1 MIFLDWLRTVWS
13 NLNRMRGR
21 VTLTAFG
28 VVIGTTAV
36 MVLVSLGAGLQRSA
50 TGSLGNIANLK
61 QINVMGQEITP
72 LAVQKVGAGAGAGA
86 SVSSAGPSKQP
97 ATLTTQGIAELAAL
111 PGVTAV
117 IPMEDA
123 QSSGLRYRQ
132 LMGGAQV
139 IAATADTITQLGLEA
154 AEGTTVLGR
163 GQAIVGPRVRENFWD
178 PQRGAQTKI
187 ESLLNETLTVE
198 ATKFD
203 DQGNPS
209 TRTWRYQ
216 VVGIL
221 KESGESDY
229 QVFLPQRDVQALNEW
244 VTGRKIN
251 RNKDGYARAI
261 VLVGDS
267 KDVEEVQRRIRELGY
282 SAYSAMDT
290 VREINSFFGI
300 LQAVLGGI
308 GAIALLVAALGIVNT
323 LSMAILERT
332 REIGLM
338 KALGARNRDVMLI
351 FLGEAA
357 FIGLLGGI
365 AGTALGWALSSAANL
380 VIGSLMQQQGNGG
393 MFFGPGDGSAMSV
406 VYTPFWL
413 PPFTL
418 AFATLIGLLSGVY
431 PALRAATLDPLRALK
446 YE

>member
-1 MIFLDWLRTVWS
+1 MIFIDWLRTVMS

-61 QINVMGQEITP
+61 QINVTGQEG
-72 LAVQKVGAGAGAGA
+72 AMMGAGGGAAPG
-86 SVSSAGPSKQP
+86 SPGGSGSAARRPP
-97 ATLTTQGIAELAAL
+97 TLNTKGLEELAAVS
-111 PGVTAV
+111 GVSGV
-117 IPMEDA
+117 VPVDEA
-123 QSSGLRYRQ
+123 QISGLRYRQ
-132 LMGGAQV
+132 LMGYAQV
-139 IAATADTITQLGLEA
+139 IGATPDTVVQLGLEA
-154 AEGTTVLGR
+154 EHGSTRLER

-178 PQRGAQTKI
+178 PQRGEQAKI
-187 ESLLNETLTVE
+187 DSLLDEMLTVE
-198 ATKFD
+198 ATQTD
-203 DQGNPS
+203 SEGTPT

-216 VVGIL
+216 VVGVL
-221 KESGESDY
+221 KERGESDY
-229 QVFLPQRDVQALNEW
+229 QVFVPQRDVQALNEW

-251 RNKDGYARAI
+251 HNKDGYARAI
-261 VLVGDS
+261 VLVTDS
-267 KDVEEVQRRIRELGY
+267 KDVQAVQSRIREMGY

-290 VREINSFFGI
+290 VRQINSFFGI
-300 LQAVLGGI
+300 LQAILGGI

-357 FIGLLGGI
+357 FIGLLGGVV
-365 AGTALGWALSSAANL
+365 GTALGWALSGAANL
-380 VIGSLMQQQGNGG
+380 VIGGLMQQGG
-393 MFFGPGDGSAMSV
+393 GDLFFGPGGSGPTSV
-406 VYTPFWL
+406 VYTPVWL
-413 PPFTL
+413 PLFAM
-418 AFATLIGLLSGVY
+418 AFATLIGLISGVY
-431 PALRAATLDPLRALK
+431 PALRVATLDPLRALK